1 MLFFTSICHS
11 TTLECLQLVK
21 KRELGNYCSLECH
34 GMTKARFWLLC
45 WVTVLVWQHP
55 FTSSFPGVL
64 REQPMSLQAGRC
76 LLFKSILFNLG
87 VVLSGILS
95 AQILAA
101 SVTPFVSKS
110 HIQTLNAGG
119 NQLKKSPSFSCLP
132 KISKKRSDR
141 GANRR
146 VSKVF
151 RIQTE
156 FRTCWI
162 RFSTKKMLNSSL
174 GFLMFL
180 HFYRSENLLSDF
192 HQ

>member
-1 MLFFTSICHS
+1 MSLYRATFLTHHNQGHFWVVAEAACCFLLRSVILLLWNACS
-11 TTLECLQLVK
+11 LWK
-21 KRELGNYCSLECH
+21 KKKELGNYCSLECH

-64 REQPMSLQAGRC
+64 REHPMSLQAGRC

-132 KISKKRSDR
+132 KISKKRSDW
-141 GANRR
+141 GAKPR

-151 RIQTE
+151 RILTE
-156 FRTCWI
+156 FKTC
-162 RFSTKKMLNSSL
+162 
-174 GFLMFL
+174 
-180 HFYRSENLLSDF
+180 
-192 HQ
+192 